1 MHQGNYIFL
10 VISSIQY
17 SYKLLIIIN
26 HFKSEETKL

>member
-10 VISSIQY
+10 LISLIQY

-26 HFKSEETKL
+26 HFKSEETKV